1 VNHLFDHQQ
10 RKAILALARRAIDE
24 YLESGTEIHP
34 PGEDYFLQPL
44 AAFVTLTMDGEL
56 RGCIGT
62 TEANTP
68 LGETIVHCA
77 ISAATRDP
85 RFPPVQNNELQQIQL
100 EVSVLSPFRV
110 VRRLE
115 EIEIGVHGVLVK
127 MGPYRALFL
136 PQVAVENN
144 WDRETFLSYACR
156 KAGLNPNAWK
166 MPAMT
171 VEVFSAEV
179 FGEED

>member
-1 VNHLFDHQQ
+1 MNSLFDDAQQ
-10 RKAILALARRAIDE
+10 KAILALARQAIGE
-24 YLESGTEIHP
+24 YLDSATEIKP
-34 PGEDYFLQPL
+34 PLEDYLSQPL
-44 AAFVTLTMDGEL
+44 AAFVTLTMEGEL

-68 LGETIVHCA
+68 LGETIVNCA

-85 RFPPVQNNELQQIQL
+85 RFPSLQKNELDRVHL

-110 VRRLE
+110 ARKLE
-115 EIEIGVHGVLVK
+115 EIEIGVHGILVK

-144 WDRETFLSYACR
+144 WDRETFLSFACR
-156 KAGLNPNAWK
+156 KAGLNPYAWK
-166 MPAMT
+166 SPAMT

-179 FGEED
+179 FGEDH